1 MHPSSPQPSS
11 LNSQPPPL
19 TIRPINATDWP
30 AVDRIQLAAF
40 APEVIEE
47 LTVFASFA
55 ALSPTTCLLAIADE
69 EAIGYLLAH
78 PWIPDDLP
86 PLNTALDRL
95 PERSTSLF
103 IHDLALLPD
112 RRGRGAARDLVHA
125 AFAAGKSLGLAQA
138 SLLSV
143 QGSESF
149 WQRQGFLPRLDL
161 ERHIARTV
169 RLFTTIDF
177 LFMTR
182 PNLGEVEG

>member
-1 MHPSSPQPSS
+1 MPPSSSQPST

-19 TIRPINATDWP
+19 TIRPIVAADWP
-30 AVDRIQLAAF
+30 TVNRIQHAAF

-47 LTVFASFA
+47 LAVFASFV
-55 ALSPTTCLLAIADE
+55 ALSPATCLVAVTAHE
-69 EAIGYLLAH
+69 PIGYLLAH

-95 PERSTSLF
+95 PDKSTNLF
-103 IHDLALLPD
+103 IHDLALLPAH
-112 RRGRGAARDLVHA
+112 RGQGAARTLVHA
-125 AFAAGKSLGLAQA
+125 ALTAGRKLGLTSA

-143 QGSESF
+143 QDSHSF
-149 WQRQGFLPRLDL
+149 WQRQGFS
-161 ERHIARTV
+161 ARPEFTPKFAQTV

-182 PNLGEVEG
+182 PHLREVES